1 MLIEKE
7 MAALLADL
15 RSLPASGAVRK
26 LNALVKRGR
35 LLKVHACLLDHLKA
49 GMPGMFGNKEK
60 KKRELLDDLSS
71 RSYKSAL
78 SLSVFRAVQRA
89 PNL

>member
-15 RSLPASGAVRK
+15 RSLLASGAVRK
-26 LNALVKRGR
+26 LNELVKRGR

-71 RSYKSAL
+71 
-78 SLSVFRAVQRA
+78 VFRAVQRA